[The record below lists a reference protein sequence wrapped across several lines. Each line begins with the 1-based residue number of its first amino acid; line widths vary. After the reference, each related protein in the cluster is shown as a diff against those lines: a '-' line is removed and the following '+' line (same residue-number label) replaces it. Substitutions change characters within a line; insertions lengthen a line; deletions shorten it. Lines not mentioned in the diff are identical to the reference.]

1 MYQDWKI
8 VALKEVLT
16 ILTPGKAAWSFL
28 ARIAPGENTTS
39 PGLFGVCASGGP
51 GFPADMVE
59 ERKMKLQACC
69 EKGTDW
75 QQWNTSST
83 SHETLSVALLGSQG
97 ARRLS
102 GNAEQFL
109 PALEISTCIQTQ
121 HWTSQL
127 TRPCSGIWNS
137 HVCTALIPQH
147 IVLKDLGLLD
157 CFPKASQVA
166 ASYPQKEGGKS
177 QQYQLLYTS
186 CKAIPAFD
194 GWRAA
199 WDPPLA
205 ELFLTSPYL
214 TNILSW
220 GQGKSKQLEI
230 LHFRYFKLNMAW
242 DTYQW
247 KS

>member
-1 MYQDWKI
+1 MELFSHNCTRRKYHLSWLVWGLCLRGTRFSCRHGGREKN
-8 VALKEVLT
+8 E
-16 ILTPGKAAWSFL
+16 AAGMLREGNRL
-28 ARIAPGENTTS
+28 AA
-39 PGLFGVCASGGP
+39 
-51 GFPADMVE
+51 
-59 ERKMKLQACC
+59 MKYIQH
-69 EKGTDW
+69 KPWD
-75 QQWNTSST
+75 
-83 SHETLSVALLGSQG
+83 SVALLGSQG

-147 IVLKDLGLLD
+147 IVLKGLGLLD

-205 ELFLTSPYL
+205 ELFWHPLTWQTS
-214 TNILSW
+214 SV
-220 GQGKSKQLEI
+220 GDKGKANS
-230 LHFRYFKLNMAW
+230 
-242 DTYQW
+242 
-247 KS
+247 